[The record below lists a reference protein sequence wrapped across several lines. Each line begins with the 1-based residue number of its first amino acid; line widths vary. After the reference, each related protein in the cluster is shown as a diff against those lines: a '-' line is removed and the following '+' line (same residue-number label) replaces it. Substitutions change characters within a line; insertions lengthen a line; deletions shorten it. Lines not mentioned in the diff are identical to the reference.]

1 MYPYESWGLGD
12 RYLVIHLFSKHLGP
26 YCMPTATADTKDEI
40 PSLGILIGTYQLG
53 KD

>member
-1 MYPYESWGLGD
+1 M
-12 RYLVIHLFSKHLGP
+12 GP

-53 KD
+53 KDWKYKQANQRQTFSFN